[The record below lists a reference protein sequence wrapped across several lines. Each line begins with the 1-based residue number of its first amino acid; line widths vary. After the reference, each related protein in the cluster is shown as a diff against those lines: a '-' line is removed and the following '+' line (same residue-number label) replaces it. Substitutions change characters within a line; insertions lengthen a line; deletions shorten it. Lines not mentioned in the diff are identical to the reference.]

1 MRKKN
6 TSGIDVHFA
15 NGVIGTKKGI
25 TKKKKER
32 KIVSWF
38 RARGEESRKVA
49 GSGMRYHKELKD
61 ISWEIIGTNFTE
73 PFWPFF
79 LCPYGIFFESEEL
92 SELQKYIN
100 HKL

>member
-1 MRKKN
+1 M
-6 TSGIDVHFA
+6 
-15 NGVIGTKKGI
+15 IGTKKGI
-25 TKKKKER
+25 TKKKKE
-32 KIVSWF
+32 KLCPGSEPE
-38 RARGEESRKVA
+38 GEESSKVA
-49 GSGMRYHKELKD
+49 GSGMRYEELKD